1 MNDTVSTGWRRV
13 TKADPC
19 KVCGKPDWCTR
30 GDRYHCCM
38 RVQSPKPAEN
48 GGWLHPIDGAGAKP
62 ITRPARQAPTIH
74 CADYLEPWY
83 GDLQSPT
90 LHLLAA
96 RLGVAENA
104 CRYLGAVWARQFEAW
119 AWPMKDAYGNYVG
132 IRLRADDGRKWAVK
146 GSRQGLFLP
155 AIPGQE
161 VAYVC
166 EGPTDTAAA
175 ISMGLYAVGR
185 PSCLGCENEV
195 RTLFKRLDVRRAVII
210 SDSDTPGFEGARRL
224 SASLHIPSVILV
236 PPAKD
241 MRAFYQ
247 AGGTREM
254 LNAQAS
260 DMIWNIPKK

>member
-1 MNDTVSTGWRRV
+1 
-13 TKADPC
+13 
-19 KVCGKPDWCTR
+19 
-30 GDRYHCCM
+30 M
-38 RVQSPKPAEN
+38 RVQSSKPMKN
-48 GGWLHPIDGAGAKP
+48 GGFWHPIDGAGAKP
-62 ITRPARQAPTIH
+62 ITRPARQAPTMH

-83 GDLQSPT
+83 GDLRAPT

-96 RLGVAENA
+96 SLGVAENS
-104 CRYLGAVWARQFEAW
+104 CRYLGAVWAPEYSAW

-175 ISMGLYAVGR
+175 LSMGLFSVGR
-185 PSCLGCENEV
+185 PSCLGCDNEV

-254 LNAQAS
+254 LNAQS
-260 DMIWNIPKK
+260 SSMIWNIPKP